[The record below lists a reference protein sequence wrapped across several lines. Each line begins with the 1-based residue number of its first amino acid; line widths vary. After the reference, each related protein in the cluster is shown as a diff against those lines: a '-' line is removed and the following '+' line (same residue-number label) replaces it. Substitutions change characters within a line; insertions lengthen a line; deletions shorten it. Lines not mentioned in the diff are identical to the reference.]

1 MAVVGDPR
9 RVVVLDGTLVLG
21 LVPFLVPGTG
31 PSLHSA
37 PSSSSGSSF
46 SVFDPSARGPVDSSE
61 PGDVASNGILVVGSD
76 DGLVPGGSV
85 ALV

>member
-1 MAVVGDPR
+1 MVC
-9 RVVVLDGTLVLG
+9 DGTLVLG

-46 SVFDPSARGPVDSSE
+46 SVFDPSARGPVGSPE
-61 PGDVASNGILVVGSD
+61 PGCVVAIGILVVGND
-76 DGLVPGGSV
+76 DGLVPGGPV